1 MLEDAQYLGT
11 SHLVATRSLVKYN
24 DYVFRLLKRG
34 LKLDG
39 ELLEFG
45 PGLGDF
51 LERFKKEG
59 KLLDCVENEPQFFPT
74 LKPLSR
80 RVAATL
86 DELPGLYDGIVSV
99 NVLEHIEDDRKIL
112 RDLFAKLKPGGV
124 LNLYLPA
131 GSVLY
136 GHLDALV
143 HHYRRYDRADL
154 VAKVKEAGFEVAEV
168 FNVDA
173 LGWIAF
179 GIYKVLKWGDGTI
192 TPGSMTLYDNVV
204 FPFVYVLDPLV
215 GRSFGRSIYL
225 RAKKPVSGMT
235 SDT

>member
-1 MLEDAQYLGT
+1 MLEKAEYAGT

-24 DYVFRLLKRG
+24 EYVYNLIRRG

-51 LERFKKEG
+51 LERFKRDG
-59 KLLDCVENEPQFFPT
+59 KMIDCVENEPQFFDA
-74 LKPLSR
+74 LKPLAR
-80 RVAATL
+80 KVAAKL
-86 DELPGLYDGIVSV
+86 DELPGQYDGIVSV
-99 NVLEHIEDDRKIL
+99 NVLEHIEDDRAVL
-112 RDLFAKLKPGGV
+112 GDLYAKLKPGGV

-131 GSVLY
+131 GSILY

-143 HHYRRYDRADL
+143 HHYRRYDRKEL
-154 VAKVKEAGFEVAEV
+154 MEKVKEAGFEIDEV

-173 LGWIAF
+173 LGWLAF
-179 GIYKVLKWGDGTI
+179 GIYKIAKYGDGTI
-192 TPGSMTLYDNVV
+192 TPGSMTFYDNVV
-204 FPFVYVLDPLV
+204 FPWVYVLDPLV

-225 RAKKPVSGMT
+225 RARKP
-235 SDT
+235 

>member
-1 MLEDAQYLGT
+1 MLEKAEYAGT

-24 DYVFRLLKRG
+24 NYVFGLITRG
-34 LKLDG
+34 LKMDG

-51 LERFKKEG
+51 LERFKSRG
-59 KLLDCVENEPQFFPT
+59 KLIDAVENEPQFFEA
-74 LKPLSR
+74 LRPLAR
-80 RVAATL
+80 NVVARL
-86 DELPGLYDGIVSV
+86 DALPGLYDGIVSV
-99 NVLEHIEDDRKIL
+99 NVLEHIEDDRAIL
-112 RDLFAKLKPGGV
+112 KDLYAKLKPGGK

-131 GSVLY
+131 GSILY

-143 HHYRRYDRADL
+143 HHFRRYDRKEL
-154 VAKVKEAGFEVAEV
+154 VEKVKEAGFEIEEV

-179 GIYKVLKWGDGTI
+179 GIYKITKWGDGTI
-192 TPGSMTLYDNVV
+192 TPGSMTFYDNVV
-204 FPFVYVLDPLV
+204 FPWVYVLDPLV

-225 RAKKPVSGMT
+225 RARKPS
-235 SDT
+235 